1 MGFQFLPSRLSIIID
16 IRYDIPLITVHVF
29 CFRPCDFA
37 AAGGHGRAPEASPG
51 NAAAAAPEIA
61 SAAGRGRAPEA
72 APGNAAAAAPVFAA
86 AAERDQ
92 APNAAPGIA
101 AAGERGQALNAAP
114 GNAAAPGIAPAA
126 GGRGRAPNAAPAN
139 AAAPGIAAAAGPV
152 AEGRGRALAAAAER
166 ARAPAAAPGNAAAA
180 APGIADPAAH
190 LRPRPAD
197 APLRCHRGVLY
208 DLFKFL
214 KKHVGA
220 AAITNSFEI
229 EGGSRT
235 KLTVLV

>member
-1 MGFQFLPSRLSIIID
+1 MRHLPFTVGSSLVEVWHNGRTRPGAPESSCVEAIRLTLAGQGLSSESCNQTASWMGFQFLPSRLSIIID

-51 NAAAAAPEIA
+51 NAAAAAPGIA

-72 APGNAAAAAPVFAA
+72 APVNAAAAAPVFAA
-86 AAERDQ
+86 ATERDQ

-114 GNAAAPGIAPAA
+114 GNAAAPGIAPAT

-139 AAAPGIAAAAGPV
+139 AAAPGIAAAAG
-152 AEGRGRALAAAAER
+152 RGRAPNAD
-166 ARAPAAAPGNAAAA
+166 PVNAAAA
-180 APGIADPAAH
+180 AH
-190 LRPRPAD
+190 
-197 APLRCHRGVLY
+197 
-208 DLFKFL
+208 
-214 KKHVGA
+214 
-220 AAITNSFEI
+220 
-229 EGGSRT
+229 
-235 KLTVLV
+235 